1 MVTTRLRFALVWVLL
16 ACLGLC
22 AGEVRAQSLAL
33 SNLVVDNQ
41 SGRVTVRF
49 GVEIKD
55 VEALRAALAEHRV
68 LDLACKAQ
76 LLRKRDYAWNR
87 EISQDRKGWILA
99 VENDGKTYVLSQ
111 EDGRGER
118 LRGHDLKVLL
128 RQAWGDLAVDLGP
141 WSLLSRGE
149 NYAVILELRLLR
161 QDVSDWAK
169 TTLFFWS
176 FDAAQAAKY
185 QLDFSY

>member
-1 MVTTRLRFALVWVLL
+1 MVTTRLRFALIWVLL

-22 AGEVRAQSLAL
+22 AGEVRAQGLAL

-49 GVEIKD
+49 GVEVNGLD
-55 VEALRAALAEHRV
+55 GLREALVQHRV
-68 LDLACKAQ
+68 LDLVCKAQ

-87 EISQDRKGWILA
+87 EISHARRGWTLA
-99 VENDGKTYVLSQ
+99 VESDDKTYVLRQ
-111 EDGRGER
+111 DDGKGER
-118 LRGHDLKVLL
+118 LRGRDLKALL
-128 RQAWGDLAVDLGP
+128 RQAWNDLTIDLGP
-141 WSLLSRGE
+141 WSILTRGE
-149 NYAVILELRLLR
+149 DYAVVLELRLLR